1 LYFDNKKPKNSK
13 KRIKDILIIA
23 STTRVDKKK
32 KKGRKENYD
41 LQG

>member
-23 STTRVDKKK
+23 STTRVDKRKK
-32 KKGRKENYD
+32 ERQEK
-41 LQG
+41 L